1 VVGTFALCESDGASS
16 TASGVATIT
25 PPRPRGFV
33 ERLSLL
39 RRMEALALDEEQSR
53 FEIVRD
59 ERLAFKQRL
68 AGPAREYDRSANA
81 LVDAIF
87 KHHNAYGRAHVPW
100 YIHEQPGG
108 AAFGS
113 PASSPRAFRSSASLS
128 RSQDRPPQVPGVSAA
143 GGGGP
148 IRSVHTDGIHARR
161 DSRLA
166 NIEEAT
172 ARLGMVDA
180 GGPARRSDHADSNA
194 FAASR
199 RARVVEVFSPKG
211 NAAADGAKKRQQMID
226 RMSEID
232 ASSARMGRS
241 LGQYSDALASQRSVS
256 STIPSTERSGK
267 SLRPDPEGIFERPE
281 DDNDDF
287 GSSSSGSDVQEE
299 PTNFDDT
306 FNSIGMPDAH
316 DADAVVEP
324 TPADEREEDRASEAS
339 GMPVGGS
346 SKAGSSLFKSALQNF
361 NAFADSP
368 AGSGFGADNPFSRL
382 LLSKTPPAMSPRGV
396 GSPVRNGA
404 PTSGFP
410 KILGAKR
417 TAAQQRRDWIEG
429 GGRTHWIAEVE
440 SRLAI
445 DKAFVALL
453 RVITMQTEMMPALPD
468 RFAAHDFLR

>member
-1 VVGTFALCESDGASS
+1 
-16 TASGVATIT
+16 
-25 PPRPRGFV
+25 
-33 ERLSLL
+33 
-39 RRMEALALDEEQSR
+39 
-53 FEIVRD
+53 
-59 ERLAFKQRL
+59 
-68 AGPAREYDRSANA
+68 
-81 LVDAIF
+81 
-87 KHHNAYGRAHVPW
+87 
-100 YIHEQPGG
+100 
-108 AAFGS
+108 
-113 PASSPRAFRSSASLS
+113 
-128 RSQDRPPQVPGVSAA
+128 
-143 GGGGP
+143 
-148 IRSVHTDGIHARR
+148 
-161 DSRLA
+161 
-166 NIEEAT
+166 
-172 ARLGMVDA
+172 
-180 GGPARRSDHADSNA
+180 
-194 FAASR
+194 
-199 RARVVEVFSPKG
+199 VFSPKS
-211 NAAADGAKKRQQMID
+211 NAAADGAKKKQQMID

-241 LGQYSDALASQRSVS
+241 SGQYSDALASQRSVS

-339 GMPVGGS
+339 GMPMGGS

-417 TAAQQRRDWIEG
+417 TPAQQRRDWIEG
-429 GGRTHWIAEVE
+429 GGRTQWIAEVE

-453 RVITMQTEMMPALPD
+453 RVITMQTEMMPTLPD